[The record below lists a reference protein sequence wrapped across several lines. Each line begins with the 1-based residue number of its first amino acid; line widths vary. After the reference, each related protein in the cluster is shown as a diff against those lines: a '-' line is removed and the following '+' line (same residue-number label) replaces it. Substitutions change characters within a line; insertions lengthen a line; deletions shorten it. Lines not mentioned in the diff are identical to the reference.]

1 MLGVA
6 LLLLLLAG
14 FLNLSPAAG
23 SMPGRVG
30 SGSPRISEEEGGI
43 LTKVLQDP
51 AKYMGQEIVV
61 EGVLKAQGKGPYPS
75 FFLCLPSGAGLEVQ
89 PWAPLELYHPPQ
101 GQPRSK
107 SMAYFVGRKLRLTG
121 WLVEQGGKIVLQVSS
136 AQEL

>member
-1 MLGVA
+1 MA

-14 FLNLSPAAG
+14 LLNLSPAAG
-23 SMPGRVG
+23 SMPGRTDTG
-30 SGSPRISEEEGGI
+30 LPHITEEEGGI

-61 EGVLKAQGKGPYPS
+61 EGVLNARGKGPYPT

-107 SMAYFVGRKLRLTG
+107 SMAYFVGRKLRLSG
-121 WLVEQGGKIVLQVSS
+121 WLVEQGGKIILQVSS
-136 AQEL
+136 AHEL